1 MALSGCRANVGR
13 RQRWCAI
20 RLAQALYY
28 ANDYAFM
35 TATSFNAIKPA
46 NGQSGL
52 IFLCD
57 HAANALPDGY
67 GALGLSAQL
76 LATHIAY
83 DIGAAFVVRALAAR
97 FGAGALLARWSRLL
111 IDLNR
116 GEDDP
121 TLVMKLSDGSIIPG
135 NRDADPAEVA
145 HRIAIFHAPY
155 HAAIAAAVTD
165 VRKRGIVPVLIS
177 IHSFTPVWKGR
188 ARPWEIGVLW
198 DRDGRL
204 ALPLISQLRAA
215 GFVTGDNEPYS
226 GALEG
231 DTLNR
236 HGTCHG
242 LPHVLVE
249 IRQDLIAEPE
259 GAIAF
264 SERFAPIL
272 EQALAELGQSGHE
285 PQTK

>member
-1 MALSGCRANVGR
+1 MSRKRGAASTLV
-13 RQRWCAI
+13 AI
-20 RLAQALYY
+20 RLAQGLYY
-28 ANDYAFM
+28 ANDYTFM
-35 TATSFNAIKPA
+35 TATSFHAIKPIH
-46 NGQSGL
+46 GQSGL

-57 HAANALPDGY
+57 HAVNALPDPY
-67 GALGLSAQL
+67 GTLGLSTQL

-83 DIGAAFVVRALAAR
+83 DIGAASVVRALAAR
-97 FGAGALLARWSRLL
+97 FGAEAFLACWSRLL

-135 NRDADPAEVA
+135 NRDVGPAEIA
-145 HRIAIFHAPY
+145 RRIELFHAPY

-165 VRKRGIVPVLIS
+165 VRKRGILPVLIS
-177 IHSFTPVWKGR
+177 IHSFTPVWKGS

-204 ALPLISQLRAA
+204 ALPLIAQLRAT

-236 HGTCHG
+236 HGTKHG

-249 IRQDLIAEPE
+249 IRQDLIAGPE
-259 GAIAF
+259 AAIAF
-264 SERFAPIL
+264 FERFAPIL
-272 EQALAELGQSGHE
+272 ERALAELGQTVHE
-285 PQTK
+285 P